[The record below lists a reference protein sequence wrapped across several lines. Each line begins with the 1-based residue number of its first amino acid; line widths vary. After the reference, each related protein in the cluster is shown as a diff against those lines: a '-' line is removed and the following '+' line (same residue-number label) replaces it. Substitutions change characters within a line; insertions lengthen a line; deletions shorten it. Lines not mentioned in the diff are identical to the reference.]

1 MSPAGPAA
9 SQGDIRVGDALHRV
23 DNTHVAGLD
32 IMQVQALVYGPPG
45 SMVSLTLSS
54 PERPSR
60 PSSAAP
66 ASAHLPNAPAV
77 VPPVRP
83 QGAAL
88 PEEHG
93 RSSAEVERAS
103 RASEP
108 HAQMSEGSVLGGQA
122 TRAIEA
128 PAELLSSARRRE
140 VFKIDLQRGKP
151 AGDGTRR

>member
-9 SQGDIRVGDALHRV
+9 SQGGIRVGDALHRV
-23 DNTHVAGLD
+23 DDTHVAGLD
-32 IMQVQALVYGPPG
+32 IMQVQALVCGPPG

-66 ASAHLPNAPAV
+66 ASANLPNAAAM
-77 VPPVRP
+77 VPPAP

-93 RSSAEVERAS
+93 RPSAEVRRAS
-103 RASEP
+103 GASEDS
-108 HAQMSEGSVLGGQA
+108 AQISEGSVLGGHA
-122 TRAIEA
+122 TRATEA
-128 PAELLSSARRRE
+128 PAEPLSSARRRE

-151 AGDGTRR
+151 AGDGTRQ